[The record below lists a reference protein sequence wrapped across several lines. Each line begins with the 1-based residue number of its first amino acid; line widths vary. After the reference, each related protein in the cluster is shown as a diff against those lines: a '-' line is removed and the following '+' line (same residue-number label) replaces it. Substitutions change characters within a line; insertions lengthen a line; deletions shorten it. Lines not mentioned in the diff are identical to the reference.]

1 LSDRLPFRASQI
13 ASAYD
18 AIPRLPVTV
27 LLDNVRSAYNV
38 GSFFRTA
45 DAVALEMLLLTGITG
60 APPAPGIR
68 KTALGAEETVRWEHS
83 WEPAPLLDRL
93 HAQGCQIAAIET
105 TPHAVDLFD
114 WNPAFPVCLVFGH
127 EVDGIRPEVA
137 QHCDVHIRIPMLGM
151 KHSLNVATAGGVVLF
166 ELLRKYR
173 VQMERAAR
181 LGAAQSL

>member
-1 LSDRLPFRASQI
+1 VTDRLPFRASHI
-13 ASAYD
+13 ASPYD
-18 AIPRLPVTV
+18 AISSLPVTV

-38 GSFFRTA
+38 GAFFRTG
-45 DAVALEMLLLTGITG
+45 DAVALEAILLTGITA
-60 APPAPGIR
+60 APPDAGIK

-83 WEPAPLLDRL
+83 FDPLPLLDRV
-93 HAQGCQIAAIET
+93 QDRGCQIAAIET

-114 WNPAFPVCLVFGH
+114 WNPVFPVCLVFGH

-137 QHCDVHIRIPMLGM
+137 SRCDVHLRIPMLGR

-173 VQMERAAR
+173 AETERAMPFGTAR
-181 LGAAQSL
+181 